1 MDIIWEE
8 LTRGLPDTQQLGR
21 VIIRLI
27 AAVLFGA
34 AIGYQRESMGKP
46 AGIKTHILVTV
57 GTTVFILGCA
67 GAGMDSDALSRVI
80 QGIVTGIGFIGAGS
94 ILKLDKER
102 DIKGLTTA
110 AGVWMTAAI
119 GVTIGLGGLGLALI
133 ATILTLTVLTVMGS
147 IELRFEKKDPT
158 PKNSSD
164 GKNED
169 SNLID

>member
-1 MDIIWEE
+1 MDLIWKE
-8 LTRGLPDTQQLGR
+8 LTNGLPDTQQLAR

-34 AIGYQRESMGKP
+34 AIGYQRESIGKP

-57 GTTVFILGCA
+57 GTTVFVLGCA
-67 GAGMDSDALSRVI
+67 GSGMDSDALSRVI

-102 DIKGLTTA
+102 DIQGLTTA

-119 GVTIGLGGLGLALI
+119 GVTIGLGGIGLALI

-147 IELRFEKKDPT
+147 IELRFDKKDADSKEI
-158 PKNSSD
+158 KN
-164 GKNED
+164 
-169 SNLID
+169 